1 MPPEAWCPSPHR
13 LRQRVAPR
21 LFVTTLVSWM
31 EYSFDEGYL
40 KVAFMEIHQIPLLR
54 NPVMIVAFS
63 GWNDAA
69 EAASGA
75 LEHLLSGWREKM
87 DEVVPELIA
96 DVDSED
102 FYDFQ
107 VNRPQVSIDESEI
120 RSITWPAT
128 QVFGLSVP
136 SMNRDLVIVTG
147 VEPSMRWKSFT
158 GDLLDLADDL
168 EVSLVITL
176 GSLLADTP
184 HSRPIT
190 VTGTGAHPSIA
201 SRLGVSVSKY
211 EGPTGILAIIQ
222 DGCMR
227 RGIDAISLWAAVPHY
242 AASSPSPKATLALI
256 NTLEEFLNISI
267 PLGDLPDRADS
278 WEKEVN
284 DLAAEDTE
292 IAEYVKALEE
302 SKDAAELPEVSG
314 DSIAKEFERY
324 LRRQKE
330 D

>member
-1 MPPEAWCPSPHR
+1 
-13 LRQRVAPR
+13 
-21 LFVTTLVSWM
+21 M

-75 LEHLLSGWREKM
+75 VKHLLSGWRDKN

-107 VNRPQVSIDESEI
+107 VNRPQVSIDDSEI
-120 RSITWPAT
+120 RSITWPTT
-128 QVFGLSVP
+128 QVFGLAIP
-136 SMNRDLVIVTG
+136 SMQRDLVIVTG
-147 VEPSMRWKSFT
+147 VEPSMRWKNFT
-158 GDLLDLADDL
+158 ADLLDLADDL
-168 EVSLVITL
+168 EVSLVMTL
-176 GSLLADTP
+176 GSLLADAP

-211 EGPTGILAIIQ
+211 EGPTGILGIIQ

-256 NTLEEFLNISI
+256 NTIEEFLDISI
-267 PLGDLPDRADS
+267 PMSDLPERSDA
-278 WEKEVN
+278 WEKEV
-284 DLAAEDTE
+284 DELAAEDSE
-292 IAEYVKALEE
+292 VAEYVKALEE
-302 SKDAAELPEVSG
+302 SKDAAELPDVSG

-324 LRRQKE
+324 LRRHQE

>member
-1 MPPEAWCPSPHR
+1 
-13 LRQRVAPR
+13 
-21 LFVTTLVSWM
+21 
-31 EYSFDEGYL
+31 
-40 KVAFMEIHQIPLLR
+40 MEIHQIPLLR
-54 NPVMIVAFS
+54 NPVMIMAFS

-75 LEHLLSGWREKM
+75 VEHLLSGWGDRN

-96 DVDSED
+96 DVESEE

-107 VNRPQVSIDESEI
+107 VNRPVVSIDESEI
-120 RSITWPAT
+120 RSITWPTT
-128 QVFGLSVP
+128 QIFGLSIP
-136 SMNRDLVIVTG
+136 TMQKDLVVVTG
-147 VEPSMRWKSFT
+147 VEPSMRWKTFT
-158 GDLLDLADDL
+158 SELLDLADDL
-168 EVSLVITL
+168 EVSLIVTL

-184 HSRPIT
+184 HTRPIT

-201 SRLGVSVSKY
+201 TRLGVSVSKY
-211 EGPTGILAIIQ
+211 EGPTGILGVIQ

-242 AASSPSPKATLALI
+242 ASNAPSPKATLALI
-256 NTLEEFLNISI
+256 NTLEDFLDISI
-267 PLGDLPDRADS
+267 PLSDLEENADA

-292 IAEYVKALEE
+292 VAEYVKALEE
-302 SKDAAELPEVSG
+302 SKDAAELPDVSG

-324 LRRQKE
+324 LRRHKE

>member
-1 MPPEAWCPSPHR
+1 
-13 LRQRVAPR
+13 
-21 LFVTTLVSWM
+21 M

-75 LEHLLSGWREKM
+75 LDHLLSGWREKM

-96 DVDSED
+96 DFESED

-120 RSITWPAT
+120 RSITWPVT

-158 GDLLDLADDL
+158 SELLDLADDL

-190 VTGTGAHPSIA
+190 VTGTGAHPSVA
-201 SRLGVSVSKY
+201 SRLGVSVSRY
-211 EGPTGILAIIQ
+211 EGATGILGIIQ
-222 DGCMR
+222 DGCLR

-242 AASSPSPKATLALI
+242 AASAPSPKATLALI

-284 DLAAEDTE
+284 ELAAEDAE
-292 IAEYVKALEE
+292 IAEYVRALEE
-302 SKDAAELPEVSG
+302 SKDAAELPDVSG

>member
-1 MPPEAWCPSPHR
+1 
-13 LRQRVAPR
+13 
-21 LFVTTLVSWM
+21 M
-31 EYSFDEGYL
+31 EYSFVEGYL

-63 GWNDAA
+63 GWNDAG

-75 LEHLLSGWREKM
+75 VEHLLSGWK
-87 DEVVPELIA
+87 DKKDDVLPELIA
-96 DVDSED
+96 EVESED

-107 VNRPQVSIDESEI
+107 VNRPQVSIDDSQI
-120 RSITWPAT
+120 RSITWPTT
-128 QVFGLSVP
+128 QVFGLAVP

-158 GDLLDLADDL
+158 SDLLDIADDC
-168 EVSLVITL
+168 EVSLVVTL

-190 VTGTGAHPSIA
+190 VTGTGAHPAIA
-201 SRLGVSVSKY
+201 DRLGVSVSKY
-211 EGPTGILAIIQ
+211 EGPTGILGIIQ
-222 DGCMR
+222 DSCMR

-256 NTLEEFLNISI
+256 NTLEEFLDISI
-267 PLGDLPDRADS
+267 PLSDLPERSDA

-284 DLAAEDTE
+284 DLAAEDLE
-292 IAEYVKALEE
+292 VAEYVKALEE

>member
-1 MPPEAWCPSPHR
+1 
-13 LRQRVAPR
+13 
-21 LFVTTLVSWM
+21 M

-40 KVAFMEIHQIPLLR
+40 KVGFMEIHQIPLLR

-69 EAASGA
+69 AAASGA
-75 LEHLLSGWREKM
+75 VEHLLSGWQEKM

-96 DVDSED
+96 DFESED

-120 RSITWPAT
+120 RSITWPTT
-128 QVFGLSVP
+128 QVFGVSVP

-147 VEPSMRWKSFT
+147 VEPSMKWKSFT
-158 GDLLDLADDL
+158 SELLDLADDL
-168 EVSLVITL
+168 EVSLVVTL

-190 VTGTGAHPSIA
+190 VTGTGAHTMIA
-201 SRLGVSVSKY
+201 SKLGVSVSRY
-211 EGPTGILAIIQ
+211 EGPTGILGVIQ

-242 AASSPSPKATLALI
+242 AASAPSPKATLAII
-256 NTLEEFLNISI
+256 NTLEEFLSISI

-284 DLAAEDTE
+284 ELAAEDAE
-292 IAEYVKALEE
+292 IAEYVRALEE
-302 SKDAAELPEVSG
+302 SKDAAELPDVSG

-330 D
+330 N